1 MYVFSKSQ
9 RFAGAMIKIVHAV
22 SMEYVKSMKSGFE
35 YFRGELTGVPN
46 IFESQVLLATS
57 GGENRLQN
65 IKNASYCH
73 YLHPDTND
81 FTLFDKRTDL
91 IIDKGRTF
99 ATEIIND
106 EWLKQ
111 IFNNT
116 FRNTENSITGIE
128 QIKVEK

>member
-1 MYVFSKSQ
+1 MLKNSLN
-9 RFAGAMIKIVHAV
+9 
-22 SMEYVKSMKSGFE
+22 SGFE

-81 FTLFDKRTDL
+81 FTTFDKRTEL

-99 ATEIIND
+99 ASEIIND
-106 EWLKQ
+106 EWLKR
-111 IFNNT
+111 IFNKMCRKT
-116 FRNTENSITGIE
+116 INSITDLE
-128 QIKVEK
+128 QIKIDK